1 MNGVSAPKIAFE
13 VTGTTVGQL
22 TSDSVAK
29 GSTVVDE
36 YLVGYALSCE
46 LRSSPKSLLAMRVP
60 TWGGRTVPS
69 KSPQELP
76 TTIPQKTVPLW
87 SMR

>member
-1 MNGVSAPKIAFE
+1 M
-13 VTGTTVGQL
+13 

-36 YLVGYALSCE
+36 YRWLCSELVNCAQVQ
-46 LRSSPKSLLAMRVP
+46 KSLLAMRVP

-69 KSPQELP
+69 KSPKSCRPLFRRNRPFVVDEVKSLWQAALMPEL
-76 TTIPQKTVPLW
+76 
-87 SMR
+87 

>member
-46 LRSSPKSLLAMRVP
+46 LRSSPKRVC
-60 TWGGRTVPS
+60 
-69 KSPQELP
+69 
-76 TTIPQKTVPLW
+76 
-87 SMR
+87 